1 MTDSPTTDST
11 AAVGRVDDA
20 AAADGRELQRL
31 IAVMQRL
38 RRECPWDKQQ
48 THRSLVQ
55 YLLEEAGEVIEV
67 IEEADGS
74 VVPDHDHLREELG
87 DLLLQVIFHTII
99 AAESD
104 PDFTLGA
111 VARGVADKLI
121 RRHPYVYADAA
132 VPDDLLESW
141 EARKAREK
149 GRTSVLQGIP
159 EQLSA
164 LARAGKIISRARSR
178 SVPVV
183 LADEP
188 IDERSVG
195 DQLLQLVARAQAS
208 GIDADQAARAAVRR
222 LESAVTAAEGSAQQ
236 G

>member
-1 MTDSPTTDST
+1 MTEST
-11 AAVGRVDDA
+11 ADRDA
-20 AAADGRELQRL
+20 ADPRTIAEFAADGRELQRL

-38 RRECPWDKQQ
+38 RHECPWDAEQ

-55 YLLEEAGEVIEV
+55 YLVEETGEVIEV
-67 IEEADGS
+67 IEEPADDS
-74 VVPDHDHLREELG
+74 RPDHDHLREELG
-87 DLLLQVIFHTII
+87 DLLLQVIFHTTI

-104 PDFTLGA
+104 PEFSVGA

-121 RRHPYVYADAA
+121 SRHPYVYADTA
-132 VPDDLLESW
+132 VPDDLLGSW

-149 GRTSVLQGIP
+149 GRISVLEGIP

-178 SVPVV
+178 SVPVT
-183 LADEP
+183 LLDEP
-188 IDERSVG
+188 IDERTVG

-222 LESAVTAAEGSAQQ
+222 LESDVVEAEQSAHEQ
-236 G
+236 